1 MGSSTLTSMRVAA
14 VVFLALCG
22 TAVTKTVPQEDR
34 QLPDLGALTGLL
46 GLLSGGGASGDS
58 GANLLSTLLG
68 LLDNN
73 GATGESGKGKG
84 KEGKGGK
91 GLTDIFSGGKGG
103 KGDLL
108 SGLLGRS
115 APGEDRQLPNLEG
128 RTYTGKC
135 RE

>member
-22 TAVTKTVPQEDR
+22 TALTKTVPEEDR

-68 LLDNN
+68 LLGNN
-73 GATGESGKGKG
+73 GATEESGKG
-84 KEGKGGK
+84 
-91 GLTDIFSGGKGG
+91 LSDIFSGGKGKAG
-103 KGDLL
+103 KGDSL
-108 SGLLGRS
+108 SGIFGRS
-115 APGEDRQLPNLEG
+115 SVEEDRQLPNLEAL
-128 RTYTGKC
+128 TGLLGLLSG
-135 RE
+135 